1 MIRDEFNKTEN
12 SNGKNSIRSEYAKQ
26 NKGKISLREA
36 EGVKTL
42 GARAYYSSRVP
53 KLREGIKVYN
63 FSAWFVLIMGVL
75 TGAMTALAYFFP
87 KMTTLD
93 AEFWIYS
100 SLTLVMIIYS
110 VLCWVVFIPVAKR
123 NIERYTEKIKEI
135 NEETSAKQKAV
146 YDFMLKNNKGE

>member
-12 SNGKNSIRSEYAKQ
+12 SNGKKSIRSEYAKQ
-26 NKGKISLREA
+26 NKEKISLREA
-36 EGVKTL
+36 EGIKTL

-53 KLREGIKVYN
+53 KLRDGIKVYN

-75 TGAMTALAYFFP
+75 TGVMTALGYFFP
-87 KMTTLD
+87 KTENID
-93 AEFWIYS
+93 VEFWVYS
-100 SLTLVMIIYS
+100 ALTLVMIIYS
-110 VLCWVVFIPVAKR
+110 VLCWTVFIPVAKR

>member
-12 SNGKNSIRSEYAKQ
+12 SNGKKSIRSEYAKQ
-26 NKGKISLREA
+26 NKEKISLREA
-36 EGVKTL
+36 EGIKTL

-53 KLREGIKVYN
+53 KLRDGIKVYI

-75 TGAMTALAYFFP
+75 TGVMTALGYFFP
-87 KMTTLD
+87 KTENID
-93 AEFWIYS
+93 AEFWVYS
-100 SLTLVMIIYS
+100 ALTLVMIIYS
-110 VLCWVVFIPVAKR
+110 VLCWTVFIPVAKR

>member
-75 TGAMTALAYFFP
+75 TGVMPALAYFFT
-87 KMTTLD
+87 KMPTLD

>member
-12 SNGKNSIRSEYAKQ
+12 SNGKKSIRSEYAKQ
-26 NKGKISLREA
+26 NKEKISLREA

-53 KLREGIKVYN
+53 KLRDGIKVYN

-75 TGAMTALAYFFP
+75 TGVMTALGYFFP
-87 KMTTLD
+87 KTENID
-93 AEFWIYS
+93 VEFWVYS
-100 SLTLVMIIYS
+100 ALTLVMIIYS
-110 VLCWVVFIPVAKR
+110 VLCWTVFIPVAKR

>member
-12 SNGKNSIRSEYAKQ
+12 SNGKKSIRSEYAKQ
-26 NKGKISLREA
+26 NKEKISLREA
-36 EGVKTL
+36 EGIKTL

-53 KLREGIKVYN
+53 KLRDGIKVYN

-75 TGAMTALAYFFP
+75 TGFMTALGYFFP
-87 KMTTLD
+87 KTENID
-93 AEFWIYS
+93 AEFWVYS
-100 SLTLVMIIYS
+100 ALTLVMIIYS
-110 VLCWVVFIPVAKR
+110 VLCWTVFIPVAKR

-135 NEETSAKQKAV
+135 NEETAAKQKAV

>member
-12 SNGKNSIRSEYAKQ
+12 SNGKKSIRSEYAKQ
-26 NKGKISLREA
+26 NKEKISLREA

-53 KLREGIKVYN
+53 KLRDGIKVYN

-75 TGAMTALAYFFP
+75 TGVMTALGYFFP
-87 KMTTLD
+87 KTENID
-93 AEFWIYS
+93 VEFWVYS
-100 SLTLVMIIYS
+100 ALTLVMIIYS
-110 VLCWVVFIPVAKR
+110 VLCWTVFIPVAKR

-146 YDFMLKNNKGE
+146 YDFMLKTNKGE